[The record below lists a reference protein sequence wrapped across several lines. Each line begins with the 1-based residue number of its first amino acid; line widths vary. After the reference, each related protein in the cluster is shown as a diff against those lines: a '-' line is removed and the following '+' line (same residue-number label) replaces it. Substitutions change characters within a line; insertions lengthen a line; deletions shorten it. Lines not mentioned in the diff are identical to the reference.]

1 MSPRRREEN
10 GSPLSFYFAYLC
22 ESSFYLSNRVQNIRV
37 HRVQSIPPLTMF
49 SYVSLQLFRIRL
61 LQIQLKTFK
70 SLIPGGDRTE
80 ARSRPVITTL
90 SNTLACTC
98 MVENGHEEHPAS
110 DQTQIQYWVTAAL
123 FPTAKM

>member
-1 MSPRRREEN
+1 MALHSRFTLHTYVNLLFILVIEYKTYVCI
-10 GSPLSFYFAYLC
+10 GSKVFPLLLC
-22 ESSFYLSNRVQNIRV
+22 
-37 HRVQSIPPLTMF
+37 
-49 SYVSLQLFRIRL
+49 YVSLQFFRIRL
-61 LQIQLKTFK
+61 PQIQLKTFK
-70 SLIPGGDRTE
+70 SLIPGGDKTE